1 MSHRPSDGGVVFGV
15 LFSIPIW
22 VAIIWVTIMIKG

>member
-15 LFSIPIW
+15 PISIVLW